1 MSLKLNPIKS
11 FKLELD
17 SEGDAAFTGGEVVS
31 GQVVL
36 ELHRDTKVHA
46 MKVQGRGVATAHWL
60 ENRGMNSVY
69 NDYTSR
75 FTYFRKRQHL
85 IRGLQPKLHNS
96 LNFKPASATSSSSHN
111 TERNNLRRV
120 ATMIFDK
127 LKKLDIVFDAADVDC
142 PPVYSSGDVV
152 SGRVLL
158 ELTGESRVD
167 SLKLHAEGFA
177 KVHWTESRSAGSSTA
192 YTQNY
197 SDEVEYLNRREV
209 LLQADNGEVTILPA
223 GRHEFPFSFQLPEET
238 LVTSFEGKHGSIR
251 YWVKVKLH
259 RPWATVRKIKK
270 EFTVIEPIDINTPA
284 LLAPQAGTKD
294 KIARTWYRN
303 FGEVSVTAKIDRKG
317 YTPGEVIPVFAEFDN
332 STSRSVVPKAYITQ
346 TQTFIAR
353 GTMKQ
358 KCAVVA
364 TLSGDVVGARRR
376 ETWHGRAIKIP
387 PVGPSILQCRIIKVE
402 YMLKVCVDV
411 PGTSKLFLEL
421 PLVIGTIPLHPF
433 GSRTSS
439 VSSQYSVNL
448 EWLRMAIPE
457 QPEPPPEY
465 SSVVAEGEAE
475 QCDNNNNAAAAEAAT
490 PPPPPAEDLSG
501 ILERPLMAFVQEF
514 RFRPPPVYSEVD
526 PNPQPLHMRPRCM
539 TC

>member
-1 MSLKLNPIKS
+1 
-11 FKLELD
+11 
-17 SEGDAAFTGGEVVS
+17 
-31 GQVVL
+31 
-36 ELHRDTKVHA
+36 
-46 MKVQGRGVATAHWL
+46 
-60 ENRGMNSVY
+60 
-69 NDYTSR
+69 
-75 FTYFRKRQHL
+75 
-85 IRGLQPKLHNS
+85 
-96 LNFKPASATSSSSHN
+96 
-111 TERNNLRRV
+111 
-120 ATMIFDK
+120 MIFDK
-127 LKKLDIVFDAADVDC
+127 LKKFDIVFDSPEVDC

-152 SGRVLL
+152 SGRVVL
-158 ELTGESRVD
+158 ELSGESRVD

-197 SDEVEYLNRREV
+197 GDEVEYLNRREV
-209 LLQADNGEVTILPA
+209 LLQAGQSNNGEVTVLPA
-223 GRHEFPFSFQLPEET
+223 GKHEFPFSFQLPEET

-294 KIARTWYRN
+294 KMARAWYRS
-303 FGEVSVTAKIDRKG
+303 FGQVSVTAKIDRKG

-332 STSRSVVPKAYITQ
+332 STSRSVVPKAFIIQ

-358 KCAVVA
+358 KRSVVA
-364 TLSGDVVGARRR
+364 TLCGDIVGAKRR

-411 PGTSKLFLEL
+411 PGTSKLCLEL

-457 QPEPPPEY
+457 QPEPPPDY
-465 SSVVAEGEAE
+465 SSVVTEEEAE
-475 QCDNNNNAAAAEAAT
+475 QRHNAVASQQ
-490 PPPPPAEDLSG
+490 AEDLSG

-514 RFRPPPVYSEVD
+514 RFRPPPMYSEID
-526 PNPQPLHMRPRCM
+526 PNPQPINMRPRCM

>member
-1 MSLKLNPIKS
+1 MQGT
-11 FKLELD
+11 D
-17 SEGDAAFTGGEVVS
+17 RGDA
-31 GQVVL
+31 
-36 ELHRDTKVHA
+36 
-46 MKVQGRGVATAHWL
+46 
-60 ENRGMNSVY
+60 
-69 NDYTSR
+69 R
-75 FTYFRKRQHL
+75 FL
-85 IRGLQPKLHNS
+85 RGLVQPAK
-96 LNFKPASATSSSSHN
+96 
-111 TERNNLRRV
+111 
-120 ATMIFDK
+120 MIFDK
-127 LKKLDIVFDAADVDC
+127 LKKFDIVFDSPEVDC
-142 PPVYSSGDVV
+142 PPVFSSGDVV
-152 SGRVLL
+152 SGRVVLDL
-158 ELTGESRVD
+158 SGESRVD

-259 RPWATVRKIKK
+259 RPWATVKKIKK

-294 KIARTWYRN
+294 KMARAWYRN
-303 FGEVSVTAKIDRKG
+303 FGQVSVTAKIDRKG

-358 KCAVVA
+358 KRSVVG
-364 TLSGDVVGARRR
+364 TLCGDIVGARCR

-387 PVGPSILQCRIIKVE
+387 PCRIIKVE

-411 PGTSKLFLEL
+411 PGTSKLCLEL

-457 QPEPPPEY
+457 QPEPPPDY
-465 SSVVAEGEAE
+465 SSVVTEEEAE
-475 QCDNNNNAAAAEAAT
+475 QRNNAVV
-490 PPPPPAEDLSG
+490 PQPAEDLSG

-514 RFRPPPVYSEVD
+514 RFRPPPVYSEID
-526 PNPQPLHMRPRCM
+526 PNPQPFNMRPRCM